1 MGGLISRLTRGLD
14 THIRADN
21 SVIRLHAGGHLIGE
35 VVVNEHTIRVNF
47 KNEFSPE
54 VELVAMGEGIRISGR
69 SKSWAGGLRVTSEN
83 ADAVKHVLDAIAD
96 EVVEVQQVDRS
107 VRESIA
113 ALERAAQS
121 GYLDDTFER
130 DIQRLLERRP
140 NAPVKRGRRSRRAR
154 TVSAG

>member
-1 MGGLISRLTRGLD
+1 MGGLISKLTRGLD

-35 VVVNEHTIRVNF
+35 VVVGETTIRVNF

-54 VELVAMGEGIRISGR
+54 VAEIAHAEDIRISGR
-69 SKSWAGGLRVTSEN
+69 SKSWAGGLRVSIEN
-83 ADAVKHVLDAIAD
+83 VDAVKQVLNAIAD

-113 ALERAAQS
+113 TLERAAQS
-121 GYLDDTFER
+121 GYLDGEFER

-140 NAPVKRGRRSRRAR
+140 LAPTGRGRRGRRVR
-154 TVSAG
+154 TPVA